1 MAGNRPHYLFRMLK
15 TLRKVQGLNPT
26 MVTVFIDGFYEEP
39 ASVAR
44 VFGLKVDRHEGI
56 SKRNSRICQVSK
68 GRAEAE
74 AEFSNLILYSI
85 VFISMGMTMLN
96 YSKII

>member
-15 TLRKVQGLNPT
+15 TLRKVQGLNPA

-39 ASVAR
+39 ASVAQ

>member
-15 TLRKVQGLNPT
+15 TLQKVQGLNPT

-39 ASVAR
+39 ASVAQ
-44 VFGLKVDRHEGI
+44 VFGLRVDRHEGI

-74 AEFSNLILYSI
+74 FSSLVLYST
-85 VFISMGMTMLN
+85 VFIYMEMTMLN
-96 YSKII
+96 YSKQI

>member
-15 TLRKVQGLNPT
+15 TLQKVQGLNPA

-39 ASVAR
+39 ASVAQ
-44 VFGLKVDRHEGI
+44 VFGLRVDRHEGI